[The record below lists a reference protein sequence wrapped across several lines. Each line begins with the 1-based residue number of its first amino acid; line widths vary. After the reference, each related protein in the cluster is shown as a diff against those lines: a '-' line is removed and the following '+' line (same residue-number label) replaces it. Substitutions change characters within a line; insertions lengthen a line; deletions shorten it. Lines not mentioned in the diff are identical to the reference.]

1 MIKHRHEHQLY
12 KHLILHL
19 HAFVINFAGIS
30 TIFDS
35 VTLTYVHIVFSKLSS
50 FLFILLFFIKYLTAM
65 LILMLILILFLI
77 LILILIL
84 ILVLILILILILV
97 HFPFIK

>member
-35 VTLTYVHIVFSKLSS
+35 VTLTYAHIVFSKLSS

-65 LILMLILILFLI
+65 LILTDTYIISDTYTYSYTYTCSYSYTYTYICSFS
-77 LILILIL
+77 
-84 ILVLILILILILV
+84 
-97 HFPFIK
+97 FY